1 MPLPHPS
8 VRRAALV
15 RGARAIVRGCG
26 AWALGGV
33 AAALLTTACGGADEP
48 PPPSLL
54 FTDVTAESGL
64 SYIQHEFRATP
75 DCMFAGYPPG
85 ATGCLVERAT
95 GGAAAADYDGDG
107 WPDLFVT
114 RLDGPGILFRN
125 LGDGAFTD
133 VTDAAGLGSVSYP
146 TNGAWWGDIDND
158 GDQDLFVTTIAA
170 PRFLLFIN
178 DGNGSFREE
187 GVERGAAVA
196 DDAPRAGMSVAM
208 GDFDRD
214 GWLDIHTTEWR
225 LAQYVER
232 DGPAHAHARLLR
244 NLGAEKPGFFEDVT
258 DAAGVSMADAE
269 SLTQSGFDGAFSFG
283 TAFVDLDGDGWPDL
297 AVAGDYGRSRLFWNN
312 GDGTFSDGTVA
323 AGVGTDENGM
333 GSTFGDVDGDG
344 DLDWFV
350 TAIASSFPCLGGE
363 SYLTGMCDWRPSG
376 NRLFVYEGDRRFSDQ
391 TDAADVRDGYWGWGA
406 AFFDADNDGDPD
418 LIMTNGFVLTEHEVV
433 FNDDP
438 MRLWEN
444 DGTGRMAERS
454 ADAGILSTAAGKGL
468 LTFDYD
474 RDGDLDVFVVNNA
487 GEPTLYRNDGGN
499 AAAWLRIRLIG
510 SASNRD
516 AIGAR
521 VEVEVDVG
529 AGVQLREAGVAT
541 HFLGQS
547 EATLHFGI
555 GSGLGAAAGE
565 PPVVARVTVIWP
577 ASGIRTV
584 LEDVPANATIVV
596 REGEDGYTQQP

>member
-8 VRRAALV
+8 VRLAALV
-15 RGARAIVRGCG
+15 RGARAIGRGCG
-26 AWALGGV
+26 AWALGAV

-75 DCMFAGYPPG
+75 DCIFAGYPPG

-107 WPDLFVT
+107 WPDLYVT
-114 RLDGPGILFRN
+114 RLDGPGLLFRN

-232 DGPAHAHARLLR
+232 DAPAHAHARLLR

-283 TAFVDLDGDGWPDL
+283 TAFVDLDADGWPDL

-376 NRLFVYEGDRRFSDQ
+376 NRLFAYEGDRRFSDQ

-454 ADAGILSTAAGKGL
+454 ADAGIDSTAAGKGL

-487 GEPTLYRNDGGN
+487 GQPTLYRNDGGN
-499 AAAWLRIRLIG
+499 QLAWLRIRLIG

-521 VEVEVDVG
+521 VEVEVEAG

-547 EATLHFGI
+547 ESTLHFGI
-555 GSGLGAAAGE
+555 GSGLGAAAAD
-565 PPVVARVTVIWP
+565 PPLVARVTVIWP
-577 ASGIRTV
+577 ASGTRTV
-584 LEDVPANATIVV
+584 LEDVPANATIVI
-596 REGEDGYTQQP
+596 REGEDGYTQEP

>member
-1 MPLPHPS
+1 MPPVPLAI
-8 VRRAALV
+8 RRSALV
-15 RGARAIVRGCG
+15 RRVRGLTRG
-26 AWALGGV
+26 RAAAALGGV
-33 AAALLTTACGGADEP
+33 AVALLAAACGGAAEP
-48 PPPSLL
+48 PPPPLLL

-64 SYIQHEFRATP
+64 SYIQHEFRDIP
-75 DCMFAGYPPG
+75 DCIFAGEPSG

-107 WPDLFVT
+107 WIDLFVT
-114 RLDGPGILFRN
+114 RLDGPGLLFRN
-125 LGDGAFTD
+125 QGDGTFAD
-133 VTDAAGLGSVSYP
+133 VTEATGLAAYSYP
-146 TNGAWWGDIDND
+146 NNGAWWGDIDND

-178 DGNGSFREE
+178 DGAGAFREE
-187 GVERGAAVA
+187 AVERGAAVA
-196 DDAPRAGMSVAM
+196 DAAARAGMSVAM

-225 LAQYVER
+225 LAQFIER
-232 DGPAHAHARLLR
+232 DEPANEHARLLR

-258 DAAGVSMADAE
+258 EAAGVSMTGAE
-269 SLTQSGFDGAFSFG
+269 SLTRSGLHGDFSFG
-283 TAFVDLDGDGWPDL
+283 TAFVDLDADGWPDL

-350 TAIASSFPCLGGE
+350 TAIASSFPCLGGP
-363 SYLTGMCDWRPSG
+363 SYLTGMCEWRPTG
-376 NRLFVYEGDRRFSDQ
+376 NRLFAYEGGRRFSDQ
-391 TDAADVRDGYWGWGA
+391 TDAADVRDGFWGWGA
-406 AFFDADNDGDPD
+406 AFFDADNDGDQD
-418 LIMTNGFVLTEHEVV
+418 LVMTNGFVLTEHEEV

-444 DGTGRMAERS
+444 DGAGAMAERS
-454 ADAGILSTAAGKGL
+454 ADAGVLSTDAGKGL

-487 GEPTLYRNDGGN
+487 GQPTLYRNDGGN
-499 AAAWLRIRLIG
+499 QLAWLRIRLIG
-510 SASNRD
+510 SGSNRD

-521 VEVEVDVG
+521 VEVEVDAEG
-529 AGVQLREAGVAT
+529 LVQLREAGVAT

-547 EATLHFGI
+547 EATLHFG
-555 GSGLGAAAGE
+555 LRAAAE
-565 PPVVARVTVIWP
+565 AAPDVARVTVTWP
-577 ASGIRTV
+577 ASGVRTV
-584 LEDVPANATIVV
+584 LEDVPANATIVI
-596 REGEDGYTQQP
+596 REGEDGYTQE